1 MTPHLATLL
10 KSLPQSTLAQTSP
23 HQLSLACSEGLV
35 SLFLFKYRSD
45 STNHIRLFYFITI
58 VANHVK
64 HVGYIKKN
72 INIQKHNKMMVDQL
86 VFKSG
91 NRESVNAKKTNSIFL
106 SDFGIP
112 GNL

>member
-1 MTPHLATLL
+1 
-10 KSLPQSTLAQTSP
+10 
-23 HQLSLACSEGLV
+23 
-35 SLFLFKYRSD
+35 
-45 STNHIRLFYFITI
+45 
-58 VANHVK
+58 
-64 HVGYIKKN
+64 
-72 INIQKHNKMMVDQL
+72 MMVDQL